1 MTFFRTHLT
10 RCPVIAI
17 LRGLAPGAAGK
28 AAERLWSSGIELVEV
43 TVQDDVGFE
52 ALAKVGAIAA
62 DTGQFVGAGSV
73 TSIDAL
79 DRTIIC
85 GASFIVSPGLDL
97 KLVDHALDLDVPYL
111 PGVATPSEIQ
121 IARSHGVF
129 DLKLFP
135 ARELGG
141 SSFVKAMSGPFPDVQ
156 LVPSGGVSVAD
167 INTYL
172 AAGALGIGIGG
183 ELTTPTGAQNLDEWL
198 ALREAATG

>member
-1 MTFFRTHLT
+1 MTFFHAHLT

-17 LRGLAPGAAGK
+17 LRGLTPAAAGI
-28 AAERLWSSGIELVEV
+28 AAERLWSSGVELVEI

-62 DTGQFVGAGSV
+62 DTGQLVGAGSV
-73 TSIDAL
+73 TSIDAF
-79 DRTIIC
+79 DRTITC
-85 GASFIVSPGLDL
+85 GASFVVSPGLDL
-97 KLVDHALDLDVPYL
+97 KLVDHASQLEVPYL

-121 IARSHGVF
+121 VARSRGVL

-167 INTYL
+167 IDTYL
-172 AAGALGIGIGG
+172 AASALGVGIGG

-198 ALREAATG
+198 ALREIATG